1 MRVAR
6 DRAIFHA
13 LCVVDEAQERAREG
27 AVPASAA
34 LRLALAFLHLC
45 GAERNWIDQF
55 WRSAVGR
62 SETGQGATAF
72 GRSQEMTAAVN
83 AITRQ
88 VGVERS
94 SAFLDALR
102 AARRGAD

>member
-1 MRVAR
+1 
-6 DRAIFHA
+6 
-13 LCVVDEAQERAREG
+13 
-27 AVPASAA
+27 VPPSAG

-55 WRSAVGR
+55 WKAAVGR

-83 AITRQ
+83 AITRA

-94 SAFLDALR
+94 SAFLDAVR
-102 AARRGAD
+102 NAKRS

>member
-6 DRAIFHA
+6 NRAIFHA
-13 LCVVDEAQERAREG
+13 LCVVDEAQERSQHG
-27 AVPASAA
+27 AVPASAS

-45 GAERNWIDQF
+45 GAERSWIDQF
-55 WRSAVGR
+55 WKAAVCR
-62 SETGQGATAF
+62 SEAGQGADAF

-94 SAFLDALR
+94 GAFLEALR
-102 AARRGAD
+102 AARGS

>member
-6 DRAIFHA
+6 NRAIFHA
-13 LCVVDEAQERAREG
+13 LCVVDEAQERARCG
-27 AVPASAA
+27 AVPPSAG

-55 WRSAVGR
+55 WQAAVGR
-62 SETGQGATAF
+62 SETGQGADAF

-83 AITRQ
+83 AITRA

-94 SAFLDALR
+94 LAFLDALR
-102 AARRGAD
+102 DARRS